1 MPIMA
6 IYRVKGIDAETFN
19 RYRVEVPIDPI
30 PEGAISHHVAFDE
43 QGLIGFDIWETEANL
58 KAFTEQ
64 RVNPGLRRM
73 GIPIEPPQVLPLHAL
88 WTVEDGARHNV
99 APPPPK
105 SDGASFRQAS

>member
-19 RYRVEVPIDPI
+19 RYRVEVPIEPI
-30 PEGAISHHVAFDE
+30 PKGAISHHVAFD
-43 QGLIGFDIWETEANL
+43 GKDLVGFDIWETVADQ

-73 GIPIEPPQVLPLHAL
+73 GIPITPPQVLELHAL
-88 WTVEDGARHNV
+88 WTAGDGSRHNV

-105 SDGASFRQAS
+105 DKPSFQQAS